1 LGWALLT
8 LLPLYRPEHTVYKG
22 LEPRTLLINP
32 LVPMLAICVGS
43 GAFRD
48 YTTVDELFSIPP
60 PPEGE
65 VHVLEWND
73 PDTPFFVTRSG
84 MIQKATSFSDKLR
97 GLGHRAEYIESPTIH
112 DFKAE
117 SLHKIGESPSYI
129 LQH

>member
-1 LGWALLT
+1 
-8 LLPLYRPEHTVYKG
+8 
-22 LEPRTLLINP
+22 
-32 LVPMLAICVGS
+32 MLAMCVRS

-60 PPEGE
+60 PSEGE
-65 VHVLEWND
+65 VYVLEWND

-84 MIQKATSFSDKLR
+84 MIQKAILFSDELR
-97 GLGHRAEYIESPTIH
+97 GLGHRAGYIEPPTIY